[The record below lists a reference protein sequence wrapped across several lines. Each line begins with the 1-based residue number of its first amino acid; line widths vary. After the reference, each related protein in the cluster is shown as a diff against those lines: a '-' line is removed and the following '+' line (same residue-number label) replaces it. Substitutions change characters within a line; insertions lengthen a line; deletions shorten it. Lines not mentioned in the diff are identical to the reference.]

1 MNLSRRGF
9 LGYLGLTAGG
19 LLVPQIIKPAP
30 KVFDMGRGLRSG
42 FVELPENDEPVVEV
56 YTESGLSGTLL
67 ARMVGTKK
75 SIALA
80 TGSPGVARVIRKGYP
95 DEWVTAGIG
104 HGAVNFT
111 GPIAAAGFVW
121 LCGYKYKKTS

>member
-1 MNLSRRGF
+1 MNIRRRDF
-9 LGYLGLTAGG
+9 LGWTAAGAAAI
-19 LLVPQIIKPAP
+19 LAPKLIRPEP

-56 YTESGLSGTLL
+56 YTAAGINGTLL
-67 ARMVGTKK
+67 ARMVGTKQ

-95 DEWVTAGIG
+95 DEWVTAGVG
-104 HGAVNFT
+104 YGAVNFT
-111 GPIAAAGFVW
+111 GSIVLGGFTW
-121 LCGYKYKKTS
+121 MESYKYKKTS